1 MNAHLNEQQFGEL
14 ILGTRDQ
21 EIAGHIEACDVC
33 RAEAEGVRSA
43 ISDCRGL
50 AQEAAERD
58 EIFWARQRLA
68 IKQRLTRHH
77 FAPYVRWVAMAAMVL
92 VVSAA
97 FLLTRTPQPVQQA
110 NNDAADDVLL
120 QQVQSDIERDYPAAL
135 APAVLID
142 EERNSA
148 LSASAERNSDQ

>member
-14 ILGTRDQ
+14 ILGTGNA
-21 EIAGHIEACDVC
+21 EIAGHIETCDVC
-33 RAEAEGVRSA
+33 RAEAEGVRIA
-43 ISDCRGL
+43 ISASGELVR
-50 AQEAAERD
+50 QAAEHD
-58 EIFWARQRLA
+58 EIFWTRQRLA
-68 IKQRLTRHH
+68 IRQRVARHH
-77 FAPYVRWVAMAAMVL
+77 FVPYVRWVATAAMVL

-97 FLLTRTPQPVQQA
+97 FLLTRPQPVQHA

-120 QQVQSDIERDYPAAL
+120 QQVQSDLGRDYPAAL

-148 LSASAERNSDQ
+148 LSASAERSSKH

>member
-33 RAEAEGVRSA
+33 
-43 ISDCRGL
+43 
-50 AQEAAERD
+50 
-58 EIFWARQRLA
+58 A

-148 LSASAERNSDQ
+148 LSASAKRSSNQ

>member
-14 ILGTRDQ
+14 ILGTGNG
-21 EIAGHIEACDVC
+21 EIAGHIETCDAC
-33 RAEAEGVRSA
+33 RAEAEGVRIA
-43 ISDCRGL
+43 ISAGGELVR
-50 AQEAAERD
+50 QAAERD

-68 IKQRLTRHH
+68 IRQRVARHH
-77 FAPYVRWVAMAAMVL
+77 FVPYVRWVAMAAMVL

-97 FLLTRTPQPVQQA
+97 FLLTRPQPVQRA

-120 QQVQSDIERDYPAAL
+120 QQVQSDLGRDYPAAL

-148 LSASAERNSDQ
+148 LSASAERSSKH

>member
-14 ILGTRDQ
+14 ILGTGNA

-33 RAEAEGVRSA
+33 RAEAEGVRTA
-43 ISDCRGL
+43 ISASREL

-68 IKQRLTRHH
+68 IRQRLARHH
-77 FAPYVRWVAMAAMVL
+77 FAPLVRWVATAATVL

-97 FLLTRTPQPVQQA
+97 FLLTRTPQPVQRA

-120 QQVQSDIERDYPAAL
+120 QQVQSDLGRDYPAAL

-148 LSASAERNSDQ
+148 LSASAKQSSNH

>member
-14 ILGTRDQ
+14 ILGTGSG
-21 EIAGHIEACDVC
+21 EIAEHIETCDVC
-33 RAEAEGVRSA
+33 RAEVEGVRTA
-43 ISDCRGL
+43 ISGCREL
-50 AQEAAERD
+50 VQQAAERD

-68 IKQRLTRHH
+68 IKQRLMRHH
-77 FAPYVRWVAMAAMVL
+77 FAPHVRWVAMAAMVL

-97 FLLTRTPQPVQQA
+97 FLLTRPQPVQRA
-110 NNDAADDVLL
+110 NNDAADDVFL